1 VISDFAKRLERIID
15 FLSPMPIVMAEL
27 LKALGDEDVE
37 MNDLAKIIKH
47 NL

>member
-1 VISDFAKRLERIID
+1 VISDFAKRLDRIID
-15 FLSPMPIVMAEL
+15 FLPPMPIVMTEL

-37 MNDLAKIIKH
+37 MNDLAIIKH